1 MRECHFG
8 EWELLERQ
16 RVSSDLVLSPEA
28 FTEYQDHERKP
39 DEREVSSEYIPYSS

>member
-16 RVSSDLVLSPEA
+16 RVYFDLVLSPEA
-28 FTEYQDHERKP
+28 FTEHQDHERKP
-39 DEREVSSEYIPYSS
+39 DEREVSSECI